1 MPGASRP
8 DCLGSESSARD
19 CHTADWPCRAPAASL
34 RPWRSNSPA
43 MEDASDLL
51 RLATGMSRKHHH
63 LPCAVF
69 GRAMKAGDL
78 RRQSRSEEHTS
89 ALQSLMRNSYAVFC
103 LKKTNT
109 QLIKKNESSQVYTT
123 ITTSTLVYLL

>member
-63 LPCAVF
+63 LHCAVF
-69 GRAMKAGDL
+69 GRAMRL
-78 RRQSRSEEHTS
+78 EERRVGNECVSTCKSRWS
-89 ALQSLMRNSYAVFC
+89 ADHY
-103 LKKTNT
+103 KKTTHNPA
-109 QLIKKNESSQVYTT
+109 L
-123 ITTSTLVYLL
+123 

>member
-63 LPCAVF
+63 
-69 GRAMKAGDL
+69 
-78 RRQSRSEEHTS
+78 RSEEHTS
-89 ALQSLMRNSYAVFC
+89 ALQSLMRSSYAVFC
-103 LKKTNT
+103 LK
-109 QLIKKNESSQVYTT
+109 
-123 ITTSTLVYLL
+123 ITTHYRDTVANNVSTPRTTYP

>member
-1 MPGASRP
+1 MRISDWSSDVCSSDLRIDRIMPGASRP

-19 CHTADWPCRAPAASL
+19 CHTADRPCRAPAASL

-43 MEDASDLL
+43 MEAASDLL

-69 GRAMKAGDL
+69 GKIGRASCRERACQEVESSVG
-78 RRQSRSEEHTS
+78 
-89 ALQSLMRNSYAVFC
+89 AVY
-103 LKKTNT
+103 
-109 QLIKKNESSQVYTT
+109 IKKKNK
-123 ITTSTLVYLL
+123 